1 MRATNTVHKED
12 WDKWGGGAHKSW
24 SVRERKVGE
33 QTYKHGVVSRRKGA
47 QRLSCPWLFMA

>member
-12 WDKWGGGAHKSW
+12 WDKWEEKAYKSW
-24 SVRERKVGE
+24 SVKERKVGE
-33 QTYKHGVVSRRKGA
+33 QTYKHGVVSQRKGA